1 MPINVMRSGVPP
13 IRRKTYISTT
23 HQRRDVYVL
32 RQMEQSSS
40 QGHGGAAEGTGDGS
54 AQSPGSTIGPGGPAG
69 MPDDI
74 TAILTTEL
82 EKIVASDAFRD
93 KMGALNYGVVWAGGE
108 DFTEYLARRG
118 EAFGAAI
125 SAAGLGQ

>member
-1 MPINVMRSGVPP
+1 MCTLVKSG
-13 IRRKTYISTT
+13 ISC
-23 HQRRDVYVL
+23 HQRYT
-32 RQMEQSSS
+32 SAS
-40 QGHGGAAEGTGDGS
+40 GGSPSNTERHATEKPTGC
-54 AQSPGSTIGPGGPAG
+54 AFA
-69 MPDDI
+69 
-74 TAILTTEL
+74 L
-82 EKIVASDAFRD
+82 VASDAFRD